1 MSSVKR
7 QPPSWMR
14 SCTVNLPQHH
24 SQCEMNY
31 HLCMAL
37 VPGCRNGQTDWHFVV
52 DAGETVHVKLKL
64 HDAAPY
70 TTTLEITQEVAQ
82 LRYMA
87 SPCIKLRLYHDVEMA
102 EVIGWNR
109 HRHWLPVY
117 QYPNRHMY
125 QPDEKMA
132 LNRFLGELLVHCR
145 NLGIAHEEV
154 CESIRINKK

>member
-1 MSSVKR
+1 MVRMSECQVAQRCKPVDLR
-7 QPPSWMR
+7 
-14 SCTVNLPQHH
+14 LHH

-37 VPGCRNGQTDWHFVV
+37 TPGCRSGVMQWHFTLDSHHNTQVHMRVV
-52 DAGETVHVKLKL
+52 ES
-64 HDAAPY
+64 APY
-70 TTTLEITQEVAQ
+70 TTTMELLQENAQ
-82 LRYMA
+82 RPYIQ
-87 SPCIKLRLYHDVEMA
+87 SPRIGVRLYHDAEMA
-102 EVIGWNR
+102 EVTGWNG

-125 QPDEKMA
+125 QRDEKLA

-145 NLGIAHEEV
+145 KLGIARDPI

>member
-1 MSSVKR
+1 MVKMATVQLER
-7 QPPSWMR
+7 GRNVDLR
-14 SCTVNLPQHH
+14 SHH

-37 VPGCRNGQTDWHFVV
+37 VPGCRSGSALWRFALDSVQRAEVTLSLC
-52 DAGETVHVKLKL
+52 ES
-64 HDAAPY
+64 APY
-70 TTTLEITQEVAQ
+70 TSTVDITQQIVQRSYLEAPR
-82 LRYMA
+82 LRV
-87 SPCIKLRLYHDVEMA
+87 RLYHDVEMA

-117 QYPNRHMY
+117 QYPNRYMY
-125 QPDEKMA
+125 HPDEKLA

-145 NLGIAHEEV
+145 KLGIARDPV